1 MKRDDLWS
9 FALACYDQ
17 PGVEAACLEL
27 QTAGAD
33 VCLLLAGA
41 WLECRRIAC
50 DGARLMQL
58 KAVSDDWRTQVVAP
72 LRGLRQNWR
81 EQADRDSDLARLRG
95 RIKQLELEAEQIQL
109 HRLQSVAEHWPAGR
123 GSADW
128 LDQLCADLSGE
139 PHASLKTLRCAAA
152 IQLASGD

>member
-9 FALACYDQ
+9 FALACYAQ
-17 PGVEAACLEL
+17 PGVEVACLEL
-27 QTAGAD
+27 QAAGAD

-50 DGARLMQL
+50 DGARLEQL

-72 LRGLRQNWR
+72 LRGLRQSWR
-81 EQADRDSDLARLRG
+81 EQANRDSDLASLRG

-109 HRLQSVAEHWPAGR
+109 LRLQSVAEHWPASR

-128 LDQLCADLSGE
+128 LDQLCADLSDE
-139 PHASLKTLRCAAA
+139 PQISLNTLRYAAA
-152 IQLASGD
+152 SQLASGD